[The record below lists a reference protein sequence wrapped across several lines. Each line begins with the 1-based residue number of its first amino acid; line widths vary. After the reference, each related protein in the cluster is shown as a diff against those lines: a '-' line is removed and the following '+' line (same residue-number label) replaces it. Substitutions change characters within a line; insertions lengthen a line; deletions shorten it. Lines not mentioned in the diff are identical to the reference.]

1 MRERIYNTFLNN
13 FESAKKELQF
23 KLKFFKIDNVNF
35 LFISFVD
42 SSFISFFHKRT
53 YSI

>member
-35 LFISFVD
+35 LFISFFEVRI
-42 SSFISFFHKRT
+42 SVFFINEQV
-53 YSI
+53 